1 MTGVITMGHD
11 VDRQV
16 AVPLTSLDDLCEAAL
31 FAASFAAIP
40 GVLGDQLQ
48 ACVGDIRCHS
58 NWVESP

>member
-1 MTGVITMGHD
+1 MGHD

-16 AVPLTSLDDLCEAAL
+16 AVPVTSLYDLCEAAL
-31 FAASFAAIP
+31 SAASFVAIP
-40 GVLGDQLQ
+40 DALGNQLE